1 MFTAGCLPLL
11 ELGESDL
18 GVMAKECAARG
29 VGGTFADC
37 IMRQQARG
45 ISGAYAHAG
54 GGGAAEEE
62 EEEEVANQTQKQK
75 EGALSAKAAEWEL
88 KKAGRE
94 AGRQAKERE
103 QARLRAEIF
112 KSVNDE
118 STPPPPPAP
127 ETQLINELI
136 REYLDYQ
143 GYHATRSGFL
153 PETGQPAAPM
163 DRTLIADQLKIRE
176 DSVSERVPMM
186 YSVVGAHR
194 DGLGF
199 GGGGAPRSPGASPR
213 P

>member
-1 MFTAGCLPLL
+1 VQGGRVFTAGCLPLL

-94 AGRQAKERE
+94 AGRQAKEQLLLL
-103 QARLRAEIF
+103 QAEARA
-112 KSVNDE
+112 
-118 STPPPPPAP
+118 
-127 ETQLINELI
+127 
-136 REYLDYQ
+136 Q
-143 GYHATRSGFL
+143 GL
-153 PETGQPAAPM
+153 ENAAS
-163 DRTLIADQLKIRE
+163 AAG
-176 DSVSERVPMM
+176 
-186 YSVVGAHR
+186 GAHPDYPELPAWLR
-194 DGLGF
+194 HCPDDAAASLLEVR
-199 GGGGAPRSPGASPR
+199 AKPNAKADRLELAPGALQVRIMIPIR
-213 P
+213 